1 MVRKMAQET
10 FEKFFEKLEGENKEN
25 NFKQTE
31 IGLIPEDWEVV
42 RLGEVAYF
50 EIGKRM
56 KGGALKSGEVFSI
69 GGEHITDE
77 GNIKFEPLKFV
88 SKDFYLRMKKGKI
101 KIGDILICK
110 DGAKTGKTALV
121 KYLPYQYCAV
131 NEHVF
136 IVRSKNTNQL
146 INQFLFF
153 FIYSRYGQTQIRDAF
168 HGLIGGITQRE
179 LFNLLIPLPPLSE
192 QRKIVRVLDKIQQ
205 AIDLQDR
212 IIEQAKRLKKSLMQK
227 LLTEGLYGEEQKET
241 EIGLIPKSWK
251 VVRLGDDEILKET
264 QYGLSAR
271 GKKEGKYPILRMNN
285 LVEGLIS
292 IDDLQFVDLDKKTF
306 RKFKL
311 EKGDILFNR
320 TNSFELVGKTSIFCL
335 NGDFVFASYLIR
347 LKLNSEVINPF
358 FLNFYFNWDITKVRL
373 RGLASRGVS
382 QANISATKLKSFL
395 IPLPPLEEQKQIA
408 HILST
413 VDKKIEVEQKR
424 KQVLKA
430 LFKTMLHKL
439 MSGEIRLKEVEI

>member
-50 EIGKRM
+50 ETGKRM

-179 LFNLLIPLPPLSE
+179 LFNLLIPLPPLPE
-192 QRKIVRVLDKIQQ
+192 QRKIVSVLDKIQQ
-205 AIDLQDR
+205 AIELQDR

-227 LLTEGLYGEEQKET
+227 LFTEGLYGEEQKET
-241 EIGLIPKSWK
+241 EIGLIPKSWE
-251 VVRLGDDEILKET
+251 VMRLGDDEILKET
-264 QYGLSAR
+264 QYGLSVR

-292 IDDLQFVDLDKKTF
+292 IDDLQFVDLDEKTF

-347 LKLNSEVINPF
+347 LKLDSEVINPF
-358 FLNFYFNWDITKVRL
+358 FLNFYFNWDITQVRL

-413 VDKKIEVEQKR
+413 VNKKIEVEQKR
-424 KQVLKA
+424 KQVLKE

>member
-1 MVRKMAQET
+1 VRKMAQET

-42 RLGEVAYF
+42 RLGEVFKEVNKKERKIKIEENRIYRLVHTKLYAQGV
-50 EIGKRM
+50 E
-56 KGGALKSGEVFSI
+56 LKE
-69 GGEHITDE
+69 E
-77 GNIKFEPLKFV
+77 
-88 SKDFYLRMKKGKI
+88 KKGKQI
-101 KIGDILICK
+101 KADYMFIVKQGDFIFSKINAKKGAFGIISSNLDGAVVTSEHPILITNERK
-110 DGAKTGKTALV
+110 AFNYFVFYYLSQPKVWDEFEKHSIGFAGKSRIKVPGFLSV
-121 KYLPYQYCAV
+121 K
-131 NEHVF
+131 
-136 IVRSKNTNQL
+136 
-146 INQFLFF
+146 
-153 FIYSRYGQTQIRDAF
+153 
-168 HGLIGGITQRE
+168 
-179 LFNLLIPLPPLSE
+179 IPLPPLEE

-205 AIDLQDR
+205 AIELQDR

-227 LLTEGLYGEEQKET
+227 LFTEGLYGEEQKET

>member
-1 MVRKMAQET
+1 MAQKT

-50 EIGKRM
+50 ETGKRM

-179 LFNLLIPLPPLSE
+179 LFNLLIPLPPLPE
-192 QRKIVRVLDKIQQ
+192 QRKIVSVLDKIQQ
-205 AIDLQDR
+205 AIELQDR

-227 LLTEGLYGEEQKET
+227 LFTEGLYGEEQKET
-241 EIGLIPKSWK
+241 EIGLIPKSWE
-251 VVRLGDDEILKET
+251 VVRLEEIGKIIT
-264 QYGLSAR
+264 GNTPSKR
-271 GKKEGKYPILRMNN
+271 KKEYWENGEIDFIKPPDLKNSYITTFSEKISLKAKDKARIVPEKSILVSCIGIIGRVGYTLKPVAFNQQIN
-285 LVEGLIS
+285 AIIPFS
-292 IDDLQFVDLDKKTF
+292 DKIDSLFLFFALQTQVKQIESMK
-306 RKFKL
+306 
-311 EKGDILFNR
+311 
-320 TNSFELVGKTSIFCL
+320 
-335 NGDFVFASYLIR
+335 
-347 LKLNSEVINPF
+347 
-358 FLNFYFNWDITKVRL
+358 
-373 RGLASRGVS
+373 
-382 QANISATKLKSFL
+382 SATTVPIVNKAKFSHVK
-395 IPLPPLEEQKQIA
+395 IPLPSLEEQKQIA

-413 VDKKIEVEQKR
+413 IDRKIEVEQKR
-424 KQVLKA
+424 KQVLKE

-439 MSGEIRLKEVEI
+439 MSGEIRLKVVEI